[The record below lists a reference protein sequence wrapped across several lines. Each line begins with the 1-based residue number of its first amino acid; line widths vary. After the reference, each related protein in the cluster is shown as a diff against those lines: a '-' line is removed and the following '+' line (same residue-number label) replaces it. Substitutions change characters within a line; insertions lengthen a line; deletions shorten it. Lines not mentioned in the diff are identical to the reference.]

1 MIQLSPHDL
10 PVGQPLPWS
19 LLDGEGNLVL
29 GSGSVIPDARDLA
42 LVFHH
47 GIVCRPDEASEAE
60 NDPVGHPMS
69 RLNAGPLGLQIGTL
83 LHVKTPG
90 EASRAAASRLIGFI
104 EQGLFVTWPNLGGR
118 DLNVQAGET
127 LLLRGFS
134 GQAIHSFTT
143 TVTAVCRTPFRYL
156 VLSAP
161 EQTEQ
166 MPVRRA
172 ARVPTRLAA
181 YLVQAT
187 DGQGADGQFS
197 DSQLS
202 DSRAMAGQPADAQGG
217 ERQDAE
223 DDAIAGQVASGLARL
238 GLLSDLSTGG
248 ALVQTSAPG
257 LAIGSRIRL
266 RFRLR
271 TASLDSDVTVDALVR
286 AAANT
291 QQDEEFP
298 AFGVA
303 FDALG
308 ERELTLL
315 QCFIY
320 EQLLNATRMP
330 L

>member
-1 MIQLSPHDL
+1 MIQLSPQDL

-19 LLDGEGNLVL
+19 LHDGEGNLVL

-42 LVFHH
+42 LVFRH
-47 GIVCRPDEASEAE
+47 GTVCRPDDMPEAGNEA
-60 NDPVGHPMS
+60 DGTGLA
-69 RLNAGPLGLQIGTL
+69 RLAAGPLGLQVGTL

-104 EQGLFVTWPNLGGR
+104 DQGLFVTWPTLGGR
-118 DLNVQAGET
+118 DLAVQAGET
-127 LLLRGFS
+127 VLLRGFS
-134 GQAIHSFTT
+134 GQAIHSFTST
-143 TVTAVCRTPFRYL
+143 ITAVCRSPFRYL

-161 EQTEQ
+161 AQTEQ

-181 YLVQAT
+181 YLVENGG
-187 DGQGADGQFS
+187 DGNAPAAGES
-197 DSQLS
+197 DMEAS
-202 DSRAMAGQPADAQGG
+202 
-217 ERQDAE
+217 
-223 DDAIAGQVASGLARL
+223 VASGLARL

-248 ALVQTSAPG
+248 ALVQTSHPAPPVG
-257 LAIGSRIRL
+257 CKVQMS
-266 RFRLR
+266 FQLR
-271 TASLDSDVTVDALVR
+271 TASLDAEVVVDGWVR
-286 AAANT
+286 SAPAAGDDA
-291 QQDEEFP
+291 EFP

-320 EQLLNATRMP
+320 EQLLTSTRLP
-330 L
+330 V